1 MAPPLFRAD
10 HIGSLM
16 RPQYLLHAQAALG
29 QTLAMHKDTSKAS
42 PDLVKKAQD
51 AEKEAIEEAVGQQ
64 LKRAIIPIT
73 SGEFERPSFVSG
85 FYENLDGIEIKFM
98 SLDDFRTA
106 NPLTRPYVKRSVPGR
121 Q

>member
-16 RPQYLLHAQAALG
+16 RPQYLLDAQTAIG
-29 QTLAMHKDTSKAS
+29 HGFAMHKTTPDAS
-42 PDLVKKAQD
+42 QDLIKKAQD
-51 AEKEAIEEAVGQQ
+51 AEKEAIKEAVEQQ
-64 LKRAIIPIT
+64 LKRGIIPIT

-98 SLDDFRTA
+98 
-106 NPLTRPYVKRSVPGR
+106 
-121 Q
+121 